1 MSKLRHRF
9 FDSRQKTQQFDG
21 QGGRSICPRRYKS
34 MTCESGTAFATYNNR
49 CAPNGEEVEK
59 MIIAK
64 DGGYAVKIDELGQ
77 VALFSENLRILVGG
91 LANVEEMI
99 DRMHKNARLN
109 EICRGEKL
117 KYRKERRERK

>member
-1 MSKLRHRF
+1 
-9 FDSRQKTQQFDG
+9 
-21 QGGRSICPRRYKS
+21 
-34 MTCESGTAFATYNNR
+34 
-49 CAPNGEEVEK
+49 

-91 LANVEEMI
+91 LENVEEMI